1 MALAIPPGVVV
12 DVGALFSSVASSS
25 RRWDPDRFIPVVG
38 VSLVLGGIV
47 PEKEGV

>member
-1 MALAIPPGVVV
+1 MALAIPPGGVV
-12 DVGALFSSVASSS
+12 DVGALFSSLAPSSS
-25 RRWDPDRFIPVVG
+25 RWDRDRFIPVMG